1 MSEGYAVVRY
11 GDPRPLDAAGL
22 WPEGRPG
29 LRCPFELRAV
39 VLDGA
44 PPRQPRPMP
53 PLRTGFFVRR
63 SFRILCW
70 YPWLLVLGRFTCF
83 LATGLHGGCHP
94 PAFLW
99 PRYSYAQVF
108 ARFLNDQSGAT
119 AIEYGLIAAG
129 ISIAIITVVNGLGTN
144 LNNKFTSINSWLK

>member
-83 LATGLHGGCHP
+83 LATGLQSARVILQPSFGPGIP
-94 PAFLW
+94 MGKFL
-99 PRYSYAQVF
+99 RVF
-108 ARFLNDQSGAT
+108 
-119 AIEYGLIAAG
+119 
-129 ISIAIITVVNGLGTN
+129 
-144 LNNKFTSINSWLK
+144 